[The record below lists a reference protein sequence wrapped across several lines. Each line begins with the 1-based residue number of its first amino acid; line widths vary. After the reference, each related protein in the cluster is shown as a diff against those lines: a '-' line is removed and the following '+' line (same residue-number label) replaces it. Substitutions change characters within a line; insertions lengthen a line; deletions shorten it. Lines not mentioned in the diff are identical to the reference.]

1 MSEFV
6 RVAALEEVPPGSL
19 LGVEIGDERICLAN
33 VEGEIYALADNCTH
47 QEFPLSAG
55 LLEEDQLECA
65 WHGARFDVT
74 DGRALC
80 LPAIRPVRTY
90 EVRVED
96 GVIYVAAGTAG
107 AAGAPG
113 APSAP

>member
-1 MSEFV
+1 MATIGEFV
-6 RVAALEEVPPGSL
+6 RVATLEDVPPGTL
-19 LGVEIGDERICLAN
+19 LGVEVGEDRICLAN
-33 VEGEIYALADNCTH
+33 VDGEIYALADNCTH

-74 DGRALC
+74 TGRALC

-90 EVRVED
+90 EVRVEE
-96 GVIYVAAGTAG
+96 GTILVAASGS
-107 AAGAPG
+107 
-113 APSAP
+113 PSA